1 MFDKRN
7 WNFHIAIDLHSLGKW
22 LIIVGN
28 NAYHVFAFRKR
39 RHDSFLSCRRHAVSL
54 AGFRRSQADGHPFGQ
69 CVVVCRNAECGFHVI
84 AVGYCKLRFRRV
96 AFRFAIQRFHA
107 KRIVAGRKIFQY
119 IIIILRFADLFTVFV
134 NLKPLVRVCR
144 RHYRSP
150 TRFRASHRLCII
162 VGLSHIE
169 IVDHQHKR
177 ICLPIPN
184 HCLTDITN
192 RNFHRLTGIFGKIV
206 GFRYPI
212 FFSAANHH
220 TGRCLVI
227 ARRYENKVVGRRI
240 EFRSDS
246 HLESFIPL
254 VGRFCHEPQN
264 IVRPHFDGGRNQPIV
279 VGNACLRAD
288 KAHILITAVSAKHRI
303 FVVPRRCHAGK
314 RVDDLRILEFAL
326 VLVSST
332 QHCCLRAVVVDACP
346 IAKLYCKSFVGFK
359 IIEKCRIFAIPR
371 KSHVVASGHDVVL
384 HFRFQRERIAH
395 GFLQRDVERHVGS
408 HRESFLISD
417 KSGPLYANA
426 MIAAIHI
433 HRTFAFGI
441 KHGFAR
447 RIRHSI
453 VVANHLF

>member
-1 MFDKRN
+1 MP
-7 WNFHIAIDLHSLGKW
+7 I
-22 LIIVGN
+22 
-28 NAYHVFAFRKR
+28 RK
-39 RHDSFLSCRRHAVSL
+39 
-54 AGFRRSQADGHPFGQ
+54 
-69 CVVVCRNAECGFHVI
+69 
-84 AVGYCKLRFRRV
+84 
-96 AFRFAIQRFHA
+96 
-107 KRIVAGRKIFQY
+107 
-119 IIIILRFADLFTVFV
+119 
-134 NLKPLVRVCR
+134 
-144 RHYRSP
+144 
-150 TRFRASHRLCII
+150 HR
-162 VGLSHIE
+162 
-169 IVDHQHKR
+169 
-177 ICLPIPN
+177 
-184 HCLTDITN
+184 LTDITN
-192 RNFHRLTGIFGKIV
+192 RYFHRLAGIFGKVV
-206 GFRYPI
+206 GFCFPI
-212 FFSAANHH
+212 LIAGCHA
-220 TGRCLVI
+220 GRCLVV

-240 EFRSDS
+240 EFRRDS

-359 IIEKCRIFAIPR
+359 IVEKCRIFAIPR

-408 HRESFLISD
+408 YRESFLISD

-453 VVANHLF
+453 VVANHLFQHKPLPFKAFSCRCRHGYMQVMSPRLSPRGKCEDCHKSNQIKFQMFHFDVIILILNSPHLQSAKVIQAE